1 MCVGGNLFNLL
12 AFRSQKKSDRRAHRK
27 ANFVALFQFSFFFFL
42 KVGRLLA
49 NGHGMNEYDR
59 ITGGTTT
66 GAD

>member
-1 MCVGGNLFNLL
+1 MWGVICLICLPFG
-12 AFRSQKKSDRRAHRK
+12 RKKKVIEELTERQISW
-27 ANFVALFQFSFFFFL
+27 LYFSFLFFFFL

>member
-1 MCVGGNLFNLL
+1 MIEELTERQISWLY
-12 AFRSQKKSDRRAHRK
+12 
-27 ANFVALFQFSFFFFL
+27 FSFLFFFFL

>member
-27 ANFVALFQFSFFFFL
+27 ANFVALFQFFFL